1 MATLLNIDDGLKT
14 RVQQEALAS
23 RKACQETGPHLTV
36 TEVGNWL
43 STWGTDDEQAAPECH
58 KSSSR
63 KARSKAWSGAV
74 ASWQPRHRKQPN
86 APAGPSS
93 GNSSGW
99 RSRQTLGAPPPN
111 GRSFKR
117 CWWRFTVPAM
127 LPCNATTQ
135 PPVPCISKSL
145 GI

>member
-1 MATLLNIDDGLKT
+1 MAPLLNIDDGLKT

-63 KARSKAWSGAV
+63 KARSKACPISLAIFG
-74 ASWQPRHRKQPN
+74 HRNSAYKQ
-86 APAGPSS
+86 SCLIR
-93 GNSSGW
+93 W
-99 RSRQTLGAPPPN
+99 
-111 GRSFKR
+111 
-117 CWWRFTVPAM
+117 
-127 LPCNATTQ
+127 
-135 PPVPCISKSL
+135 
-145 GI
+145 